1 MQQTLMPGNGVYNP
15 ALGLNSMDM
24 TGTGWTDLDQ
34 LLGYSGNVDFPYF
47 PGEVQPAP
55 QYTPYTDT
63 TTQWN
68 DLFGNLANTNNWG
81 SMTNGIVNGDGAG
94 QTAAWH
100 QGVQV
105 NGQAQAED
113 QVNDFFHHVASA
125 LGG

>member
-1 MQQTLMPGNGVYNP
+1 MPGNGVYNP
-15 ALGLNSMDM
+15 ALGLNSMDV

-47 PGEVQPAP
+47 PGEVQSAP
-55 QYTPYTDT
+55 TYTPYPDS

-68 DLFGNLANTNNWG
+68 DLFGNAATTNNWG
-81 SMTNGIVNGDGAG
+81 QMSIGVDDRGGTNEQAL
-94 QTAAWH
+94 WH
-100 QGVQV
+100 PGVQV

-113 QVNDFFHHVASA
+113 QVKDFFHHIASA